1 VDVDSAGPVVIFRF
15 LGVLCELGLNGFVK
29 RLCSSLFSRMNPMN
43 KHIVAAIL
51 CLTLVPC
58 LAPAQDLTHSVSLEV
73 LFPPTT
79 PQQRDYDDVQ
89 TYLLSKS
96 ARAFPYISGAVIRV
110 DWSDFDL
117 GDTAT
122 GKHTRYDF
130 KIIDDAISPWIAAGK
145 TANLVLHTTPYGGP
159 PSCPGVGSGSH
170 GQSGVGNC
178 AMPAWMW
185 TALGTSNYVTC
196 DGAQA
201 PNFFADTFQ
210 SNYQAAIKA
219 LTEHYAHNASVSYIR
234 VGLGK
239 GGEINL
245 PRGWQ
250 DPSTPCGEAYSKRW
264 GYTIGNS
271 DQFTWNAYLRKM
283 LDFEGSLHSSR
294 QLMVSI
300 TPVQAP
306 GVNPQEVSDFIA
318 PIAVK
323 NGIGFGNQGLGAMA
337 MRNCTGMQADWC
349 ALFER
354 FQGQVPLELQ
364 TLGPSCPNCEG
375 GAQPPGQGQGQGRP
389 GGWQNR
395 NWGQGQ
401 GGGQGQWAGRGQG
414 QGQGG
419 HQGGGMGLAR
429 LSSMTGPLTPLLP
442 FALKNHATIIELYTD
457 DWLIA
462 FSPHH
467 PQNKTYGDDYA
478 RAIQQAAPAK

>member
-1 VDVDSAGPVVIFRF
+1 MPKY
-15 LGVLCELGLNGFVK
+15 LL
-29 RLCSSLFSRMNPMN
+29 
-43 KHIVAAIL
+43 AAFL
-51 CLTLVPC
+51 CLTLIPSFIS
-58 LAPAQDLTHSVSLEV
+58 AQDITHSVSFEV
-73 LFPPTT
+73 LFPPIG

-89 TYLLSKS
+89 NYLLNKS
-96 ARAFPYISGAVIRV
+96 SRAFPYISGAVLRV

-130 KIIDDAISPWIAAGK
+130 KIIDAAIAPWIAAGK
-145 TANLVLHTTPYGGP
+145 TANLVVHTTPYGGP
-159 PSCPGVGSGSH
+159 PSCPGNGSGSH

-185 TALGTSNYVTC
+185 TALGASNYVTC

-201 PNFFADTFQ
+201 PNFFADAFQ
-210 SNYQAAIKA
+210 SNYEAAIKA
-219 LTEHYAHNASVSYIR
+219 LTEHYAQNKSVSYIR

-250 DPSTPCGEAYSKRW
+250 DPSTPCGEAYTKRW

-271 DQFTWNAYLRKM
+271 EKYTWNAYLEKM
-283 LDFEGSLHSSR
+283 LEFEGSLHSSR
-294 QLMVSI
+294 QLIVSI

-306 GVNPQEVSDFIA
+306 GVNPQEVADFIA

-323 NGIGFGNQGLGAMA
+323 NGIGFGNQGLGAGA

-364 TLGPSCPNCEG
+364 TLGPSCPNCEAG
-375 GAQPPGQGQGQGRP
+375 SQPGPGQGRQ

-395 NWGQGQ
+395 NWGQNQ
-401 GGGQGQWAGRGQG
+401 SGGGQWSGQAGNQGQWAGRRQGG

-419 HQGGGMGLAR
+419 QQGGGMTLAK
-429 LSSMTGPLTPLLP
+429 LSAMTGPLAPLLP
-442 FALKNHATIIELYTD
+442 FAIKNHATIIELYTE

-467 PQNKTYGDDYA
+467 PQNKTYGDGYA
-478 RAIQQAAPAK
+478 QAIQQASGRN

>member
-1 VDVDSAGPVVIFRF
+1 MPKYF
-15 LGVLCELGLNGFVK
+15 L
-29 RLCSSLFSRMNPMN
+29 
-43 KHIVAAIL
+43 AAIL
-51 CLTLVPC
+51 CLSLIPC
-58 LAPAQDLTHSVSLEV
+58 LAQDSNHPVSLEV
-73 LFPPTT
+73 LFPPTG
-79 PQQRDYDDVQ
+79 PQQRNYDDVRE
-89 TYLLSKS
+89 YLLNKS
-96 ARAFPYISGAVIRV
+96 ARAYPYISGAVIRV
-110 DWSDFDL
+110 TWSDFDL
-117 GDTAT
+117 GDAAT

-130 KIIDDAISPWIAAGK
+130 SIIDDAIAPWIAAGK
-145 TANLVLHTTPYGGP
+145 AANLVLHTTPYAGP
-159 PSCPGVGSGSH
+159 PTCPGSGVGSR

-185 TALGTSNYVTC
+185 TALGPSNYVSC

-201 PNFFADTFQ
+201 PNFFAAAYQ
-210 SNYQAAIKA
+210 SNYEAAIKA
-219 LTEHYAHNASVSYIR
+219 LTEHYAHNTGISYIR

-239 GGEINL
+239 GGEINI

-250 DPSTPCGEAYSKRW
+250 DASTPCGEAYTKRW
-264 GYTIGNS
+264 GYTVGNS
-271 DQFTWNAYLRKM
+271 SEFTWNAYLQKM
-283 LDFEGSLHSSR
+283 LEFEGSLHSPR

-323 NGIGFGNQGLGAMA
+323 NGIGFGNQGLGAQA

-354 FQGQVPLELQ
+354 FQGQVPLEVQ

-375 GAQPPGQGQGQGRP
+375 RGQGQGQGQGRQ
-389 GGWQNR
+389 GGGQNR

-401 GGGQGQWAGRGQG
+401 WPGRGQG

-419 HQGGGMGLAR
+419 QGQSGQGQAGQQGGGMSLAK
-429 LSSMTGPLTPLLP
+429 LSSITGPIPPLLP
-442 FALKNHATIIELYTD
+442 FAIKNHATIIELYTE

-467 PQNKTYGDDYA
+467 PDNKTYGDDYA
-478 RAIQQAAPAK
+478 RAIQQAAQTK

>member
-1 VDVDSAGPVVIFRF
+1 MPRY
-15 LGVLCELGLNGFVK
+15 LL
-29 RLCSSLFSRMNPMN
+29 
-43 KHIVAAIL
+43 AAVL
-51 CLTLVPC
+51 CLTLIPSFTS
-58 LAPAQDLTHSVSLEV
+58 AQDITHSVSLEV
-73 LFPPTT
+73 LFPPTSA
-79 PQQRDYDDVQ
+79 QQRDFDDVQ
-89 TYLLSKS
+89 NVLLNKS
-96 ARAFPYISGAVIRV
+96 SRAFAYISGAVLRV

-117 GDTAT
+117 GDAAT

-130 KIIDDAISPWIAAGK
+130 KIVDDAIAPWIAAGK
-145 TANLVLHTTPYGGP
+145 TANLVVHTTPYGGP
-159 PSCPGVGSGSH
+159 PSCPGNGSGSH

-185 TALGTSNYVTC
+185 TALGASNFVTC

-210 SNYQAAIKA
+210 SNYEAAIKA
-219 LTEHYAHNASVSYIR
+219 LTEHYEQNKRVSYIR

-250 DPSTPCGEAYSKRW
+250 DPSTPCGEAYTKRW

-271 DQFTWNAYLRKM
+271 GKFTWNAYLEKM
-283 LDFEGSLHSSR
+283 LDFEGGLHSSR

-323 NGIGFGNQGLGAMA
+323 NGIGFGNQGLGQGA

-364 TLGPSCPNCEG
+364 TLGPTCPTCEA
-375 GAQPPGQGQGQGRP
+375 GAQPQGPGQGQGQGRQ

-395 NWGQGQ
+395 NWGQNQGGGGQ
-401 GGGQGQWAGRGQG
+401 WGGQAGGQGQWAGRRQGG

-419 HQGGGMGLAR
+419 QRGGGMNLAK
-429 LSSMTGPLTPLLP
+429 LSQMTGPLPPLLP
-442 FALKNHATIIELYTD
+442 FAIKNHATIIELYTE

-462 FSPHH
+462 FSQHH
-467 PQNKTYGDDYA
+467 PQNKTYGDGYA
-478 RAIQQAAPAK
+478 QAIQGVAAK

>member
-1 VDVDSAGPVVIFRF
+1 MPKYF
-15 LGVLCELGLNGFVK
+15 L
-29 RLCSSLFSRMNPMN
+29 P
-43 KHIVAAIL
+43 AIL
-51 CLTLVPC
+51 CVKLLGMTLLACLVPC
-58 LAPAQDLTHSVSLEV
+58 FAQDITHSVSFEV
-73 LFPPTT
+73 LFPPTS

-89 TYLLSKS
+89 NYLLSKS
-96 ARAFPYISGAVIRV
+96 SRAFPYISGAVLRV

-117 GDTAT
+117 GDSAT

-130 KIIDDAISPWIAAGK
+130 KIIDDAMAPWIAAGK
-145 TANLVLHTTPYGGP
+145 TANLVVHTTPYGGP
-159 PSCPGVGSGSH
+159 PSCPGSGSGSH

-185 TALGTSNYVTC
+185 TTLGSSNYVTC

-210 SNYQAAIKA
+210 ANYEAAIKA
-219 LTEHYAHNASVSYIR
+219 LTEHYANNKSVSYIR

-245 PRGWQ
+245 PKGWQ
-250 DPSTPCGEAYSKRW
+250 DPSSPCGEAYTKRW

-271 DQFTWNAYLRKM
+271 GKYTWNAYLEKM
-283 LDFEGSLHSSR
+283 LDFEGNLHSSR
-294 QLMVSI
+294 QLIVSI

-306 GVNPQEVSDFIA
+306 GVNPQEVADFIA

-323 NGIGFGNQGLGAMA
+323 NGVGFGNQGLGAQA

-364 TLGPSCPNCEG
+364 TLGPSCPNCEE
-375 GAQPPGQGQGQGRP
+375 GAQPRGQGQGQGQGRQ

-395 NWGQGQ
+395 GWGQGSGQGQ
-401 GGGQGQWAGRGQG
+401 GGGQGQWGGRRQGG

-419 HQGGGMGLAR
+419 QQGGGVGLAK
-429 LSSMTGPLTPLLP
+429 LSAMTGPLGPLLP
-442 FALKNHATIIELYTD
+442 FAIKNHATIIELYTE

-467 PQNKTYGDDYA
+467 PENKTYGDAYA
-478 RAIQQAAPAK
+478 SAIQQAAPGK

>member
-1 VDVDSAGPVVIFRF
+1 MTKYF
-15 LGVLCELGLNGFVK
+15 L
-29 RLCSSLFSRMNPMN
+29 
-43 KHIVAAIL
+43 AAVL
-51 CLTLVPC
+51 CLTLAPC
-58 LAPAQDLTHSVSLEV
+58 VAQAQDLTRSVSLEV

-79 PQQRDYDDVQ
+79 PQQRNYEDVQ
-89 TYLLSKS
+89 TYLLTKS
-96 ARAFPYISGAVIRV
+96 SPAFPYISGAVIRV

-117 GDTAT
+117 GDASS
-122 GKHTRYDF
+122 GKHTGYDF
-130 KIIDDAISPWIAAGK
+130 KIVDDAIAPWIAAGK

-159 PSCPGVGSGSH
+159 PSCPPGGSGSR

-178 AMPAWMW
+178 AVPAWMW
-185 TALGTSNYVTC
+185 TALGASNYVSC

-201 PNFFADTFQ
+201 PNFLADAFQ
-210 SNYQAAIKA
+210 SNYEAAIKA
-219 LTEHYAHNASVSYIR
+219 LVEHYAHNKSVSYIR

-245 PRGWQ
+245 PRGWS
-250 DPSTPCGEAYSKRW
+250 DPSTPCGEAYTKRW

-271 DQFTWNAYLRKM
+271 NKYTWNAYLEKM
-283 LDFEGSLHSSR
+283 LDYEGSLHSSK

-354 FQGQVPLELQ
+354 YQGQVPLELQ
-364 TLGPSCPNCEG
+364 TLGPTCPNCEG
-375 GAQPPGQGQGQGRP
+375 GAPPQGQGRQ

-395 NWGQGQ
+395 NWGQGQGGGGLWGGQGNAQ

-419 HQGGGMGLAR
+419 QQGGGKGLAK
-429 LSSMTGPLTPLLP
+429 LSQMTGPLPPLIP
-442 FALKNHATIIELYTD
+442 FAVKNHATIIELYTD

-462 FSPHH
+462 FSSRH

-478 RAIQQAAPAK
+478 HAIQQAAQGR

>member
-1 VDVDSAGPVVIFRF
+1 MPRYLLAA
-15 LGVLCELGLNGFVK
+15 VLC
-29 RLCSSLFSRMNPMN
+29 
-43 KHIVAAIL
+43 
-51 CLTLVPC
+51 
-58 LAPAQDLTHSVSLEV
+58 LALIPSFTSAQDITHSVSFEV
-73 LFPPTT
+73 LFPPTS
-79 PQQRDYDDVQ
+79 PKQRDYDDVQ
-89 TYLLSKS
+89 NYLLNKS
-96 ARAFPYISGAVIRV
+96 AKAFPYISGAVLRV

-117 GDTAT
+117 GDAST

-130 KIIDDAISPWIAAGK
+130 KIIDDAIAPWIAAGK

-159 PSCPGVGSGSH
+159 PSCPGNGSGSH

-185 TALGTSNYVTC
+185 TALGNSNYITC

-201 PNFFADTFQ
+201 PNFFADAFQ
-210 SNYQAAIKA
+210 SNYEAAIKA
-219 LTEHYAHNASVSYIR
+219 LTEHYAQNKSVSYIR

-250 DPSTPCGEAYSKRW
+250 DPSTPCGEAYTKRW

-271 DQFTWNAYLRKM
+271 DKYTWNAYLEKM

-323 NGIGFGNQGLGAMA
+323 NGIGFGNQGLGQGA
-337 MRNCTGMQADWC
+337 MRNCTSMQADWC

-354 FQGQVPLELQ
+354 YQGQVPLELQ
-364 TLGPSCPNCEG
+364 TLGPTCPTCEAG
-375 GAQPPGQGQGQGRP
+375 SQQGPGQGQGRQGA
-389 GGWQNR
+389 WQNR
-395 NWGQGQ
+395 NWGQNQ
-401 GGGQGQWAGRGQG
+401 GGGGQWGGQAGNQGQWAGRRQGG

-419 HQGGGMGLAR
+419 QQGGGMNLAK
-429 LSSMTGPLTPLLP
+429 LSQMTGPLPPLIP
-442 FALKNHATIIELYTD
+442 FAIKNHATIIELYTD

-462 FSPHH
+462 FSQHH
-467 PQNKTYGDDYA
+467 PQNRDHGDAYA
-478 RAIQQAAPAK
+478 QAIQGAAK

>member
-1 VDVDSAGPVVIFRF
+1 MTMKKSILAALV
-15 LGVLCELGLNGFVK
+15 
-29 RLCSSLFSRMNPMN
+29 SLSLMSCF
-43 KHIVAAIL
+43 
-51 CLTLVPC
+51 
-58 LAPAQDLTHSVSLEV
+58 APAQDLTHSVSLEV
-73 LFPPTT
+73 LFPPTS

-89 TYLLSKS
+89 NVLLNKS
-96 ARAFPYISGAVIRV
+96 SRAFPYISGAVIRV

-117 GDTAT
+117 GDAST
-122 GKHTRYDF
+122 GKHSRYDF
-130 KIIDDAISPWIAAGK
+130 KIIDNAIAPWIAAGK

-159 PSCPGVGSGSH
+159 PSCPGSGSGSH

-185 TALGTSNYVTC
+185 TALGGSNYVTC

-201 PNFFADTFQ
+201 PNFFADAFQ
-210 SNYQAAIKA
+210 SNYEAAIKA
-219 LTEHYAHNASVSYIR
+219 LTEHYAQNKSVSYIR

-250 DPSTPCGEAYSKRW
+250 DPSTACGEAYTKRW
-264 GYTIGNS
+264 GYTVGDS
-271 DQFTWNAYLRKM
+271 DKYTWNAYLEKM
-283 LDFEGSLHSSR
+283 VNFEGSLHSSR

-306 GVNPQEVSDFIA
+306 GVNPQEVSDFLA
-318 PIAVK
+318 LIAVK
-323 NGIGFGNQGLGAMA
+323 NGVGFGNQGLGGMA

-364 TLGPSCPNCEG
+364 TLGPTCPNCEA
-375 GAQPPGQGQGQGRP
+375 GAQPQGQGQGKQ

-395 NWGQGQ
+395 NWGQGPGG
-401 GGGQGQWAGRGQG
+401 GGGQGQGRGQWGGRQQGG

-419 HQGGGMGLAR
+419 QQGGGMNLAK
-429 LSSMTGPLTPLLP
+429 LSQMTGPLPPLIP
-442 FALKNHATIIELYTD
+442 FAIKNHATVIELYTE

-462 FSPHH
+462 FSARH
-467 PQNKTYGDDYA
+467 PQNQTYGDGYA
-478 RAIQQAAPAK
+478 QAIQGAAAK